1 MSLMHISQLDTP
13 VPIIDLN
20 RVEAN
25 IARMQSHATAQSV
38 SLRPHIK
45 THKLPILARK
55 QLEAG
60 AIGIA
65 CQKIGEA
72 EIMAAAGIP
81 DILITYN
88 LVGTAKIERLA
99 RVACQAKISVA
110 IDNLVALETL
120 AEAAK
125 IAQTQ
130 IGVLIEFDSGNQ
142 RTGVQNHAELL
153 ELARATRAHGLLEF
167 KGLMTYP
174 TTPSVAAWVA
184 EARVQLQREGLEI
197 KVVSGGGTPAAWNE
211 AALKGLTEIRTGTYV
226 YNDRMMMAASAARLE
241 HCALNLLVTVV
252 SRPTSNR
259 AVIDAG
265 SKTFSSDQLGS
276 NQGYGLVLEYPEAIL
291 ERINEEHGM
300 LDLSACSRKPQ
311 IGEQLRIIP
320 NHACVVTNLHDEI
333 VAHREGK
340 VEATWQVLARG
351 KTR

>member
-1 MSLMHISQLDTP
+1 MDINQLDTP

-25 IARMQSHATAQSV
+25 IARMQSHANAHGV
-38 SLRPHIK
+38 ALRPHIK

-88 LVGTAKIERLA
+88 LVGATKIERLA
-99 RVACQAKISVA
+99 RIALQTKISVA

-120 AEAAK
+120 SEAAK

-142 RTGVQNHAELL
+142 RTGVQNHSELL
-153 ELARATRAHGLLEF
+153 ELARAIRAHELLEF
-167 KGLMTYP
+167 AGLMTYP
-174 TTPSVAAWVA
+174 TTPSVAAWVL
-184 EARVQLQREGLEI
+184 EARGQLKNAGFELSVI
-197 KVVSGGGTPAAWNE
+197 SGGGTPAAWNE
-211 AALKGLTEIRTGTYV
+211 AALPGITELRPGTYI
-226 YNDRMMMAASAARLE
+226 YNDRMMMAASAATLE
-241 HCALNLLVTVV
+241 QCALNLLVTVV

-265 SKTFSSDQLGS
+265 SKTFSSDQLAT

-300 LDLSACSRKPQ
+300 LDLSACNRKPQ

-340 VEATWQVLARG
+340 VEAIWQVLARG

>member
-1 MSLMHISQLDTP
+1 MDISQLDTP

-25 IARMQSHATAQSV
+25 IARMQSHAKAHGV
-38 SLRPHIK
+38 ALRPHIK
-45 THKLPILARK
+45 THKLPIFARK

-88 LVGTAKIERLA
+88 LIGATKIERLA
-99 RVACQAKISVA
+99 RTALQTKISVA
-110 IDNLVALETL
+110 IDNPVALETL
-120 AEAAK
+120 SEAAK

-142 RTGVQNHAELL
+142 RTGVQNHSELL
-153 ELARATRAHGLLEF
+153 ELAHAIRAHELLEF
-167 KGLMTYP
+167 RGLMTYP
-174 TTPSVAAWVA
+174 TTPSVAAWVS
-184 EARVQLQREGLEI
+184 EAREQLKNAGFELSVI
-197 KVVSGGGTPAAWNE
+197 SGGGTPAAWNE
-211 AALKGLTEIRTGTYV
+211 AALQGITELRPGTYI
-226 YNDRMMMAASAARLE
+226 YNDRMMMAANAATLE
-241 HCALNLLVTVV
+241 QCALNLLVTVV
-252 SRPTSNR
+252 SRPTNNR

-265 SKTFSSDQLGS
+265 SKTFSSDQFAG
-276 NQGYGLVLEYPEAIL
+276 NQGFGLVLEYPEAIL

-340 VEATWQVLARG
+340 VEAIWQVLARG

>member
-1 MSLMHISQLDTP
+1 MDISQLDTP

-20 RVEAN
+20 CVEAN
-25 IARMQSHATAQSV
+25 IARMQSHANAHSV
-38 SLRPHIK
+38 ALRPHIK

-88 LVGTAKIERLA
+88 LVGAAKIERLA
-99 RVACQAKISVA
+99 RIALQTKISVA
-110 IDNLVALETL
+110 IDNPVALETL
-120 AEAAK
+120 SQAAK

-142 RTGVQNHAELL
+142 RTGVQNHSELL
-153 ELARATRAHGLLEF
+153 ELAHTIRAHELLEF
-167 KGLMTYP
+167 GGLMTYP
-174 TTPSVAAWVA
+174 TTPSVAAWVS
-184 EARVQLQREGLEI
+184 EARGQLKNAGFELSLI
-197 KVVSGGGTPAAWNE
+197 SGGGTPAAWNE
-211 AALKGLTEIRTGTYV
+211 AALQGITELRPGTYV
-226 YNDRMMMAASAARLE
+226 YNDRQMMAASAATLE
-241 HCALNLLVTVV
+241 QCAINLLVTVV

-265 SKTFSSDQLGS
+265 SKTFSSDQLGI

-300 LDLSACSRKPQ
+300 LDLSACNHKPQ
-311 IGEQLRIIP
+311 IGEKLRIIP

-340 VEATWQVLARG
+340 VAAIWQVLARG

>member
-1 MSLMHISQLDTP
+1 MDINQLDTP

-25 IARMQSHATAQSV
+25 IARMQSHANTHGVA
-38 SLRPHIK
+38 LRPHIK

-88 LVGTAKIERLA
+88 LVGATKIERLA
-99 RVACQAKISVA
+99 RIALQTKISVA

-120 AEAAK
+120 SEAAK

-130 IGVLIEFDSGNQ
+130 IAVLIEFDSGNQ
-142 RTGVQNHAELL
+142 RTGVQNHSELL
-153 ELARATRAHGLLEF
+153 ELARAIRAHELLEF
-167 KGLMTYP
+167 AGLMTYP
-174 TTPSVAAWVA
+174 TTPSVAAWVL
-184 EARVQLQREGLEI
+184 EARGQLKNAGFELSVI
-197 KVVSGGGTPAAWNE
+197 SGGGTPAAWNE
-211 AALKGLTEIRTGTYV
+211 AALPGITELRPGTYI
-226 YNDRMMMAASAARLE
+226 YNDRMMMAASAATLE
-241 HCALNLLVTVV
+241 QCALNLLVTVV

-265 SKTFSSDQLGS
+265 SKTFSSDQLGI

-340 VEATWQVLARG
+340 VEAIWQVLARG

>member
-1 MSLMHISQLDTP
+1 MDINQLDTP

-25 IARMQSHATAQSV
+25 IARMQSHANAHGV
-38 SLRPHIK
+38 ALRPHIK

-99 RVACQAKISVA
+99 RIALQTKISVA

-120 AEAAK
+120 SEAAK

-130 IGVLIEFDSGNQ
+130 IAVLIEFDSGNQ
-142 RTGVQNHAELL
+142 RTGVQNHNELL
-153 ELARATRAHGLLEF
+153 ELAHAIRAHKLLEF
-167 KGLMTYP
+167 AGLMTYP
-174 TTPSVAAWVA
+174 TTPSVAAWVL
-184 EARVQLQREGLEI
+184 EARGQLKNAGFELSVI
-197 KVVSGGGTPAAWNE
+197 SGGGTPAAWNE
-211 AALKGLTEIRTGTYV
+211 AALPGITELRPGTYI
-226 YNDRMMMAASAARLE
+226 YNDRMMMAASAATLE
-241 HCALNLLVTVV
+241 QCALNLLVTVV

-265 SKTFSSDQLGS
+265 SKTFSSDQLAT

-340 VEATWQVLARG
+340 VEAIWQVLARG